1 MSAYIHEDHAAVRRR
16 LLSVLEELNLDAL
29 VLTSYEAVSY
39 FAGTAILTQEG
50 IPTRLASLVMTR
62 TGIEEFVVCS
72 IETSLVREQT
82 DISAIFEYKEFVVE
96 PEALIAERVKAHCGP
111 GARIGFEESH
121 MVQAVYGRF
130 AGALAGYEL
139 VYASDAIATQWTIK
153 PQTSVDILA
162 DAARATVAAIENA
175 AATSLAGEPEL
186 DFAARISQGLTEGGS
201 VPKFIVVAVGKRS
214 TQAHPVADAA
224 PLTEGDI
231 WRVDVGGRFGRFLSD
246 IARTGV
252 VGEPSD
258 RQKEVMKKL
267 HLVQAAGIAKL
278 VPGNRACDVFH
289 AVEAEFER
297 QGLPFIMPHVG
308 HAFGIGLHEKPM
320 LHPKDTSVIEVGMV
334 FCVEPLVLFPEID
347 EGYHTEDLVVV
358 TADGPLLLTTPQ
370 TELIQIPVR
379 A

>member
-1 MSAYIHEDHAAVRRR
+1 MSAHFHEDHAAVRQR
-16 LLSVLEELNLDAL
+16 LKAVLEQLNLDAL

-39 FAGTAILTQEG
+39 FAGTAISTQEG

-72 IETSLVREQT
+72 IETSLAREQT
-82 DISAIFEYKEFVVE
+82 DIKAIFEYKEFVVE

-111 GARIGFEESH
+111 GARVGFEESH

-130 AGALAGYEL
+130 AAALAGYEL
-139 VYASDAIATQWTIK
+139 VCASEAVAAQWTIK
-153 PQTSVDILA
+153 PQSSVDVLA

-175 AATSLAGEPEL
+175 AASSRAGEPEL
-186 DFAARISQGLTEGGS
+186 NFAARISQGLTVGGS
-201 VPKFIVVAVGKRS
+201 VPKFIVVAAGKRS
-214 TQAHPVADAA
+214 TQAHPVADET
-224 PLTEGDI
+224 PLKEGEI
-231 WRVDVGGRFGRFLSD
+231 WRVDIGGRFGRFLSD

-252 VGEPSD
+252 VGEPSE
-258 RQKEVMKKL
+258 RQKDVMHKL

-278 VPGNRACDVFH
+278 VPGNRACDVFN
-289 AVEAEFER
+289 AVKDEFER

-320 LHPKDTSVIEVGMV
+320 LHPKDNSTIEVGMV
-334 FCVEPLVLFPEID
+334 FCVEPLVLFPDIN

-358 TADGPLLLTTPQ
+358 TEDGPLLLTTPQ
-370 TELIQIPVR
+370 TELIQIPVG